1 MPPRSAAPKTAFVCQ
16 QCGNDYPKWIGKCPS
31 CGGWNTLVEERVV
44 APQKGRSGTARAPR
58 QPIALD
64 QVPPDAEV
72 RIPTGIG
79 EFDRVLGGG
88 IVRGSLVLLGGDP
101 GIGKSSLLM
110 QASASL
116 SARGTVLYVSGE
128 ESAAQV
134 KLRARRFGIDG
145 GNILLLGETDLA
157 SVVEAIRRTKPLFC
171 VIDSIQTMSSEDIAS
186 AAGGVSQLR
195 ECTAR
200 LLEVAKGDDVP
211 IFLVGHVT
219 KEGNVA
225 GPRVLEHIVD
235 AVLYLEGE
243 RFHAFRV
250 LRATK
255 NRFGSTDE
263 VGVFEMGESGL
274 REVMNPSEVFLEE
287 RSRGVAGSV
296 VVPTIEG
303 TRPLLV
309 EVQALVTPTT
319 FGLPRRTVNGM
330 DPQRIALLLAVL
342 TKRAGLASRGAVEGG
357 GAPRIRAGDR
367 PGGERLRPRR
377 HEARGDRRRDAP
389 RCPRP
394 LGHIRPVSG
403 RILPRMI
410 DLARQDIRVGGHI
423 VIGRAQASP
432 QHERKE
438 RAKQWSSSDSAER
451 WSASSSVS
459 SSPRSCS
466 KSVRSRRSAIK
477 SSSSFSWPWR
487 ARSSVGSAHRTRR
500 SCPWHGS
507 SDGSARRLPA
517 ISRRAS
523 SVVVSDSSSR
533 SFSRSRCRSFR
544 AS

>member
-44 APQKGRSGTARAPR
+44 APPKGRTGSTRAPR
-58 QPIALD
+58 APIALD
-64 QVPPDAEV
+64 EVPPDAEV

-116 SARGTVLYVSGE
+116 SRRGTVLYVSGE

-145 GNILLLGETDLA
+145 GNILLLAETDLG
-157 SVVEAIRRTKPLFC
+157 SVIEVIRRTKPIFC
-171 VIDSIQTMSSEDIAS
+171 VVDSIQTMSSDIIGS

-195 ECTAR
+195 ECAAR
-200 LLEVAKGDDVP
+200 LLEVAKGDDIP

-243 RFHAFRV
+243 RFHSFRI
-250 LRATK
+250 LRGTK

-296 VVPTIEG
+296 IVPTIEG

-309 EVQALVTPTT
+309 EVQALVTPTS
-319 FGLPRRTVNGM
+319 FGLPRRTVNGV

-342 TKRAGLASRGAVEGG
+342 TKRAGLNSGSHDVYVNLVGG
-357 GAPRIRAGDR
+357 LRIREPATDLGVAVAVASALRDR
-367 PGGERLRPRR
+367 PADPRTVFLGELGLGGELRRVQRLAARLK
-377 HEARGDRRRDAP
+377 EAERLGFERAIVPAASAADRDGAGLEVIGVPTLRDALT
-389 RCPRP
+389 R
-394 LGHIRPVSG
+394 SG
-403 RILPRMI
+403 I
-410 DLARQDIRVGGHI
+410 
-423 VIGRAQASP
+423 
-432 QHERKE
+432 
-438 RAKQWSSSDSAER
+438 
-451 WSASSSVS
+451 
-459 SSPRSCS
+459 
-466 KSVRSRRSAIK
+466 
-477 SSSSFSWPWR
+477 
-487 ARSSVGSAHRTRR
+487 
-500 SCPWHGS
+500 
-507 SDGSARRLPA
+507 SDG
-517 ISRRAS
+517 
-523 SVVVSDSSSR
+523 
-533 SFSRSRCRSFR
+533 
-544 AS
+544 

>member
-1 MPPRSAAPKTAFVCQ
+1 MPPRSTAPKTAFVCQ
-16 QCGNDYPKWIGKCPS
+16 HCGNDYPKWIGKCPS
-31 CGGWNTLVEERVV
+31 CGGWNTLVEERIV
-44 APQKGRSGTARAPR
+44 APQRGRPGPARAPR
-58 QPIALD
+58 EPIALNE
-64 QVPPDAEV
+64 VPPDAEV

-116 SARGTVLYVSGE
+116 SARGSVLYVSGE

-134 KLRARRFGIDG
+134 KIRARRFSIDG
-145 GNILLLGETDLA
+145 GNILLLAETDLG
-157 SVVEAIRRTKPLFC
+157 SVIEAIRRVRPLFC
-171 VIDSIQTMSSEDIAS
+171 VIDSIQTMSSDIIGS

-219 KEGNVA
+219 KDGNIA

-243 RFHAFRV
+243 RFHAFRM

-263 VGVFEMGESGL
+263 VGVFEMGEVGL

-296 VVPTIEG
+296 IVPTIEG

-309 EVQALVTPTT
+309 EVQALVTPTS
-319 FGLPRRTVNGM
+319 FGLPRRTVNGV

-342 TKRAGLASRGAVEGG
+342 TTRAGMSSGSHDVYVNLVGG
-357 GAPRIRAGDR
+357 LRIREPATDLGVAVAVASALRDR
-367 PGGERLRPRR
+367 PADPRTVFLGELGLGGELRRVQRLGARLK
-377 HEARGDRRRDAP
+377 EAERLGFERAIVPAASAADRDGATLEVIGVATLRDALT
-389 RCPRP
+389 R
-394 LGHIRPVSG
+394 SG
-403 RILPRMI
+403 I
-410 DLARQDIRVGGHI
+410 A
-423 VIGRAQASP
+423 AQ
-432 QHERKE
+432 
-438 RAKQWSSSDSAER
+438 
-451 WSASSSVS
+451 
-459 SSPRSCS
+459 
-466 KSVRSRRSAIK
+466 
-477 SSSSFSWPWR
+477 
-487 ARSSVGSAHRTRR
+487 
-500 SCPWHGS
+500 
-507 SDGSARRLPA
+507 
-517 ISRRAS
+517 
-523 SVVVSDSSSR
+523 
-533 SFSRSRCRSFR
+533 
-544 AS
+544 

>member
-1 MPPRSAAPKTAFVCQ
+1 MPPRAAAPKTAFVCQ

-31 CGGWNTLVEERVV
+31 CGGWNTLIEERIV
-44 APQKGRSGTARAPR
+44 APQKGRSGPARAR
-58 QPIALD
+58 RAPIALNE
-64 QVPPDAEV
+64 VPPDAET

-116 SARGTVLYVSGE
+116 SSRGAVLYVTGE

-134 KLRARRFGIDG
+134 KMRARRFGIDG
-145 GNILLLGETDLA
+145 GNILVLAETDLG
-157 SVVEAIRRTKPLFC
+157 SVIEAIRRVKPLFC
-171 VIDSIQTMSSEDIAS
+171 VVDSIQTMSSEVIGS

-195 ECTAR
+195 ECAAR

-243 RFHAFRV
+243 RFHAFRI
-250 LRATK
+250 LRGTK

-274 REVMNPSEVFLEE
+274 EE

-296 VVPTIEG
+296 IVPTIEG

-319 FGLPRRTVNGM
+319 FGLPRRTVNGV

-342 TKRAGLASRGAVEGG
+342 TKRAGMSSGSHDVYVNLVGG
-357 GAPRIRAGDR
+357 LRIREPATDLGVAVAIASALSDR
-367 PGGERLRPRR
+367 PADGRTVFLGELGLGGELRRVQRLSARLK
-377 HEARGDRRRDAP
+377 EAERLGFERAIVPAASAADRDGASLEVIGVPTLRDA
-389 RCPRP
+389 
-394 LGHIRPVSG
+394 L
-403 RILPRMI
+403 
-410 DLARQDIRVGGHI
+410 
-423 VIGRAQASP
+423 
-432 QHERKE
+432 
-438 RAKQWSSSDSAER
+438 
-451 WSASSSVS
+451 
-459 SSPRSCS
+459 
-466 KSVRSRRSAIK
+466 
-477 SSSSFSWPWR
+477 
-487 ARSSVGSAHRTRR
+487 
-500 SCPWHGS
+500 
-507 SDGSARRLPA
+507 
-517 ISRRAS
+517 
-523 SVVVSDSSSR
+523 SR
-533 SFSRSRCRSFR
+533 SGI
-544 AS
+544 AAQ

>member
-44 APQKGRSGTARAPR
+44 APPKGRTGSTRAPR
-58 QPIALD
+58 APIALD
-64 QVPPDAEV
+64 EVPPDAEV

-116 SARGTVLYVSGE
+116 SRRGIVLYVSGE

-145 GNILLLGETDLA
+145 GNILLLAETDLG
-157 SVVEAIRRTKPLFC
+157 SVIEVIRRTKPIFC
-171 VIDSIQTMSSEDIAS
+171 VIDSIQTMSSDIIGS

-195 ECTAR
+195 ECAAR

-225 GPRVLEHIVD
+225 GQRVLEHIVD

-243 RFHAFRV
+243 RFHSFRI
-250 LRATK
+250 LRGTK

-296 VVPTIEG
+296 IVPTIEG

-309 EVQALVTPTT
+309 EVQALVTPTS
-319 FGLPRRTVNGM
+319 FGLPRRTVNGV

-342 TKRAGLASRGAVEGG
+342 TKRAGLNSGSHDVYVNLVGG
-357 GAPRIRAGDR
+357 LRIREPATDLGVAVAVASALRDR
-367 PGGERLRPRR
+367 PADPRTVFLGELGLGGELRRVQRLAARLK
-377 HEARGDRRRDAP
+377 EAERLGFERAIVPAASAADRDGAGLEVIGVPTLRDALT
-389 RCPRP
+389 R
-394 LGHIRPVSG
+394 SG
-403 RILPRMI
+403 I
-410 DLARQDIRVGGHI
+410 
-423 VIGRAQASP
+423 
-432 QHERKE
+432 
-438 RAKQWSSSDSAER
+438 
-451 WSASSSVS
+451 
-459 SSPRSCS
+459 
-466 KSVRSRRSAIK
+466 
-477 SSSSFSWPWR
+477 
-487 ARSSVGSAHRTRR
+487 
-500 SCPWHGS
+500 
-507 SDGSARRLPA
+507 SDG
-517 ISRRAS
+517 
-523 SVVVSDSSSR
+523 
-533 SFSRSRCRSFR
+533 
-544 AS
+544 

>member
-1 MPPRSAAPKTAFVCQ
+1 MPPRSATVKTAFVCQ
-16 QCGNDYPKWIGKCPS
+16 QCGNDFPKWVGRCPG

-44 APQKGRSGTARAPR
+44 APQKGRSGPARAPR
-58 QPIALD
+58 EPIALD
-64 QVPPDAEV
+64 RVPNDAEE

-110 QASASL
+110 QASSSL
-116 SARGTVLYVSGE
+116 SARGPVLYVSGE

-134 KLRARRFGIDG
+134 KLRARRFGIEG
-145 GNILLLGETDLA
+145 GNILVLAETDLG
-157 SVVEAIRRTKPLFC
+157 SVIEAIRRVKPIFC
-171 VIDSIQTMSSEDIAS
+171 VIDSIQTMSSDIIGS

-195 ECTAR
+195 ECAAR

-250 LRATK
+250 LRGTK

-263 VGVFEMGESGL
+263 VGVFEMGEGGL

-309 EVQALVTPTT
+309 EIQALVTPTS
-319 FGLPRRTVNGM
+319 FGLPRRTVNGV

-342 TKRAGLASRGAVEGG
+342 TKRAGLSSGQHDVYVNLVGG
-357 GAPRIRAGDR
+357 LRIREPATDLGVAVAVASALRDTPADPR
-367 PGGERLRPRR
+367 TVFLGELGLGGELRRVQRLGARLK
-377 HEARGDRRRDAP
+377 EAERLGFERAIVPAASAADRDGAKLEVIGVPTLRDALT
-389 RCPRP
+389 R
-394 LGHIRPVSG
+394 SG
-403 RILPRMI
+403 
-410 DLARQDIRVGGHI
+410 
-423 VIGRAQASP
+423 
-432 QHERKE
+432 
-438 RAKQWSSSDSAER
+438 
-451 WSASSSVS
+451 
-459 SSPRSCS
+459 
-466 KSVRSRRSAIK
+466 
-477 SSSSFSWPWR
+477 
-487 ARSSVGSAHRTRR
+487 
-500 SCPWHGS
+500 
-507 SDGSARRLPA
+507 
-517 ISRRAS
+517 ISTT
-523 SVVVSDSSSR
+523 
-533 SFSRSRCRSFR
+533 
-544 AS
+544 

>member
-1 MPPRSAAPKTAFVCQ
+1 MPARSTTPKPAFVCQ

-44 APQKGRSGTARAPR
+44 APVKGRSGAARSPR
-58 QPIALD
+58 EPIALD
-64 QVPPDAEV
+64 EVPPDAEV

-101 GIGKSSLLM
+101 GIGKSSLHM

-116 SARGTVLYVSGE
+116 SARGTVLYGSGE

-157 SVVEAIRRTKPLFC
+157 SVIEAIRRTKPLFC

-309 EVQALVTPTT
+309 EVQALVTPTS

-342 TKRAGLASRGAVEGG
+342 TKRAGLSSGSHDVYVNLVGGLRIREPATDLGVAVAVASALRDHPADPRTVFLGELGLGGELRRVQRLASRLKEA
-357 GAPRIRAGDR
+357 
-367 PGGERLRPRR
+367 ERLGFERAIVP
-377 HEARGDRRRDAP
+377 AASVSDRDGTKLEVIGAATLRDA
-389 RCPRP
+389 
-394 LGHIRPVSG
+394 
-403 RILPRMI
+403 
-410 DLARQDIRVGGHI
+410 LARSGI
-423 VIGRAQASP
+423 
-432 QHERKE
+432 
-438 RAKQWSSSDSAER
+438 SDQ
-451 WSASSSVS
+451 
-459 SSPRSCS
+459 
-466 KSVRSRRSAIK
+466 
-477 SSSSFSWPWR
+477 
-487 ARSSVGSAHRTRR
+487 
-500 SCPWHGS
+500 
-507 SDGSARRLPA
+507 
-517 ISRRAS
+517 
-523 SVVVSDSSSR
+523 
-533 SFSRSRCRSFR
+533 
-544 AS
+544 